1 MAKEGQGE
9 DWWAYYSK
17 FWGYRQLDCLPYSR
31 KKRPLLLTG
40 ELFWR
45 VEDQKEEKQ
54 QQVMRLSVLA
64 NRNEEFHTEDELTV
78 LYNYAIGKAYLD
90 SRWKKQKKS

>member
-1 MAKEGQGE
+1 MIALNQ
-9 DWWAYYSK
+9 
-17 FWGYRQLDCLPYSR
+17 
-31 KKRPLLLTG
+31 T
-40 ELFWR
+40 
-45 VEDQKEEKQ
+45 KEEKQ